1 MAIGLE
7 QFEKAV
13 KGLLDEYGAEVVHA
27 VQDVVPDVGKE
38 AARKLRAESPR
49 KTGKYKKGWTSQS
62 NITRTGAEATVYG
75 KSGTYQLAHLLENG
89 HAKRGGGRTTPIQ
102 HIEPVEQCAVEEA
115 LQRIT
120 QKLEGMP

>member
-38 AARKLRAESPR
+38 AAKKLRAESPR
-49 KTGKYKKGWTSQS
+49 KTGKYRKGWTSQS
-62 NITRTGAEATVYG
+62 NVTRTGAEATVYG

-89 HAKRGGGRTTPIQ
+89 HAKRGGGRTKAIV
-102 HIEPVEQCAVEEA
+102 HIKPVEEWAANEVED
-115 LQRIT
+115 RIT
-120 QKLEGMP
+120 RKLS